1 MPAECRELALL
12 ALAESERVHRESD
25 VRAGPVALMMER
37 SSLCRP
43 STTRI
48 SQDVRL
54 ISVGIAAMLLVTI
67 HNFKRMFA
75 FPTVEHIG
83 VARPAICLGCRLLR
97 RFRKEWPMKIAEIL
111 GGAAMDWMVTIEG
124 RDELGGLQRA
134 QLRIEK

>member
-1 MPAECRELALL
+1 
-12 ALAESERVHRESD
+12 
-25 VRAGPVALMMER
+25 
-37 SSLCRP
+37 
-43 STTRI
+43 
-48 SQDVRL
+48 
-54 ISVGIAAMLLVTI
+54 MLLVTI